1 MTLDMRTL
9 QRAAGW
15 LAVAVVVSLPWSTS
29 VSVILIVLWLLAV
42 LPTLVVADV
51 RRELLTAA
59 GGLPVLLWLLAAVGM
74 LWADVPWAERID
86 GLGGF
91 HRLLAIPLL
100 LAQFRRAQ
108 CGPCAC
114 YGFLISATVLLALSS
129 LLALLPSRAVEHVP
143 LFAAHFN
150 AYGVPVKDY
159 ILQSGIFLICAFGL
173 IGAACE
179 RWREI
184 RWRTIAA
191 LLCLAACFLANIAFV
206 AVSRTTVAVVP
217 LLAIV
222 LGYRYFGW
230 RGIALAG
237 IGAAVLAAAA
247 LNASPYL
254 HLRVMH
260 SFTELRTYQNTDAAN
275 STGLH
280 MEFLKKSAAIVEA
293 APVIGHGTGSIAEQ
307 FRLAASGDAG
317 SASAVAT
324 VNPHSQIFAVAI
336 ELGAVGAAV
345 LLVMWAAHV
354 LLFRGAGLMAW
365 IGTII
370 VVQNFLSSLVNSHL
384 FDFGQGWLYVFGV
397 GIVGGTVLRDA
408 QRPPAVP
415 PAVPSAASPGV
426 TP

>member
-1 MTLDMRTL
+1 MTLDMRML
-9 QRAAGW
+9 QRIADW

-42 LPTLVVADV
+42 LPTLGIVDV

-59 GGLPVLLWLLAAVGM
+59 GGLPVLLWLFAAVGM
-74 LWADVPWAERID
+74 LWADVLWAERID

-100 LAQFRRAQ
+100 LAQFRRSR

-129 LLALLPSRAVEHVP
+129 LFALLPSQALAHVP
-143 LFAAHFN
+143 FFGAHVK

-179 RWREI
+179 RWRDGG
-184 RWRTIAA
+184 WRIVAGS
-191 LLCLAACFLANIAFV
+191 LGLAVCFLANIAFV
-206 AVSRTTVAVVP
+206 ATSRTTFAVAP

-230 RGIALAG
+230 RGVALAG
-237 IGAAVLAAAA
+237 IVAAA
-247 LNASPYL
+247 LAGLALAGSPYL
-254 HLRVMH
+254 HSRVMH
-260 SFTELRTYQNTDAAN
+260 SFIELRDYLSMDEVN

-307 FRLAASGDAG
+307 FRLAASGAAG

-345 LLVMWAAHV
+345 LLAMWVAHG
-354 LLFRGAGLMAW
+354 LLFRGAGLMAS
-365 IGTII
+365 IGAII

-408 QRPPAVP
+408 QLPPV
-415 PAVPSAASPGV
+415 VSPGAK
-426 TP
+426 P

>member
-1 MTLDMRTL
+1 MTLNMRSL
-9 QRAAGW
+9 QKTADW
-15 LAVAVVVSLPWSTS
+15 LAVAVAVSLPWSTS
-29 VSVILIVLWLLAV
+29 ASVVLIVLWLVAV
-42 LPTLVVADV
+42 LPTLAVADE

-74 LWADVPWAERID
+74 FWADVPWAERID

-100 LAQFRRAQ
+100 LAQFRRSQ

-129 LLALLPSRAVEHVP
+129 LFALFPSRALAHVP
-143 LFAAHFN
+143 LFGAHVK

-159 ILQSGIFLICAFGL
+159 ILQSGIFLVCAFGL
-173 IGAACE
+173 ISAVCE
-179 RWREI
+179 RWREV
-184 RWRTIAA
+184 RWRTIAV
-191 LLCLAACFLANIAFV
+191 LLSLAACFLANIAFV
-206 AVSRTTVAVVP
+206 ATSRTTFAVAP
-217 LLAIV
+217 FLAIV

-230 RGIALAG
+230 RGVALAG
-237 IGAAVLAAAA
+237 VVAAA
-247 LNASPYL
+247 LAGLALTASPYL
-254 HLRVMH
+254 HSRVMH
-260 SFTELRTYQNTDAAN
+260 SFIELRDYLNTDEVN

-280 MEFLKKSAAIVEA
+280 MEFLRKSAAIVEA
-293 APVIGHGTGSIAEQ
+293 APIIGHGTGSIAEQ
-307 FRLAASGDAG
+307 FRLKASGDAD
-317 SASAVAT
+317 SASAATT

-345 LLVMWAAHV
+345 LLAMWVAHV
-354 LLFRGAGLMAW
+354 LLFRGAGLMAS

-370 VVQNFLSSLVNSHL
+370 VVQNFMSSLVNSHL

-408 QRPPAVP
+408 HLPP
-415 PAVPSAASPGV
+415 SASPGA

>member
-1 MTLDMRTL
+1 M
-9 QRAAGW
+9 
-15 LAVAVVVSLPWSTS
+15 
-29 VSVILIVLWLLAV
+29 
-42 LPTLVVADV
+42 

-59 GGLPVLLWLLAAVGM
+59 GGLPVLLWVLAAVGM

-108 CGPCAC
+108 CGSCAC
-114 YGFLISATVLLALSS
+114 YGFLISATVMLALSS
-129 LLALLPSRAVEHVP
+129 FFALFPAWAFAHVP
-143 LFAAHFN
+143 LFSAHVK

-159 ILQSGIFLICAFGL
+159 IFQSGIFLICAFGL
-173 IGAACE
+173 IGAASE
-179 RWREI
+179 RWREA
-184 RWRTIAA
+184 RWPTIVA
-191 LLCLAACFLANIAFV
+191 LLCLATCFLVNIAFV
-206 AVSRTTVAVVP
+206 ATSRTTVVVAP
-217 LLAIV
+217 LLAVV
-222 LGYRYFGW
+222 LGYRYSGG
-230 RGIALAG
+230 RGAALAG
-237 IGAAVLAAAA
+237 IVAAALTAVA
-247 LNASPYL
+247 LNASPYFNV
-254 HLRVMH
+254 RVMH
-260 SFTELRTYQNTDAAN
+260 SFTELRTYQNSDAAN

-280 MEFLKKSAAIVEA
+280 MEYLKKSAAIVEA
-293 APVIGHGTGSIAEQ
+293 APFIGHGTGSIAEQ

-324 VNPHSQIFAVAI
+324 VNPHNQIFAVAI
-336 ELGAVGAAV
+336 ELGALGAAV
-345 LLVMWAAHV
+345 LLAMWAAHG
-354 LLFRGAGLMAW
+354 LLFRGAGLMAS

-397 GIVGGTVLRDA
+397 GIVGGTVLRNA

-415 PAVPSAASPGV
+415 PAVSPGV

>member
-9 QRAAGW
+9 QRIADW

-42 LPTLVVADV
+42 LPTLAVADM
-51 RRELLTAA
+51 RRELSTAA
-59 GGLPVLLWLLAAVGM
+59 GGLPVLLWLLAAIGM
-74 LWADVPWAERID
+74 LWADVPWPERIG

-100 LAQFRRAQ
+100 LVQFRSSR
-108 CGPCAC
+108 CGPCASH
-114 YGFLISATVLLALSS
+114 GFLISASVMLALSW
-129 LLALLPSRAVEHVP
+129 LYALFPSWAFAHMPFFGAHVKA
-143 LFAAHFN
+143 F
-150 AYGVPVKDY
+150 GVPAKDY
-159 ILQSGIFLICAFGL
+159 ILQSGIFLICALGL

-179 RWREI
+179 RWREA
-184 RWRTIAA
+184 RWRTVAA

-206 AVSRTTVAVVP
+206 TVSRTTVVVAP

-230 RGIALAG
+230 RGVALAG
-237 IGAAVLAAAA
+237 VVAAA
-247 LNASPYL
+247 LTAAALQASPYF
-254 HLRVMH
+254 HSRVMH
-260 SFTELRTYQNTDAAN
+260 SFTELRTYLNTDAAN

-280 MEFLKKSAAIVEA
+280 MEYLKKSAAIVA
-293 APVIGHGTGSIAEQ
+293 SAPVIGHGTGSIAER

-336 ELGAVGAAV
+336 ELGVLGAAV
-345 LLVMWAAHV
+345 LLAMWTAHV
-354 LLFRGAGLMAW
+354 LLFRGVGLMAW
-365 IGTII
+365 LGTII
-370 VVQNFLSSLVNSHL
+370 VVQNFLSSMVNSHL

-408 QRPPAVP
+408 QLPPAV
-415 PAVPSAASPGV
+415 SPGAK
-426 TP
+426 P

>member
-1 MTLDMRTL
+1 MTLDMRKL
-9 QRAAGW
+9 QQAADW

-29 VSVILIVLWLLAV
+29 VSVILIVVWLVAL
-42 LPTLVVADV
+42 LPTLAVADM

-59 GGLPVLLWLLAAVGM
+59 GGLPVLLWLFAAVGM
-74 LWADVPWAERID
+74 VWADVPWAERID

-100 LAQFRRAQ
+100 LAQFRRSQ
-108 CGPCAC
+108 YGPCAC

-129 LLALLPSRAVEHVP
+129 LLMLLPLRVLDHVP
-143 LFAAHFN
+143 LFGAHTK

-179 RWREI
+179 RWRET
-184 RWRTIAA
+184 RWPTLAA
-191 LLCLAACFLANIAFV
+191 LLCLAAGFLANIAFV
-206 AVSRTTVAVVP
+206 ATSRTTVVVAP
-217 LLAIV
+217 VLAIV

-230 RGIALAG
+230 RGVALAG
-237 IGAAVLAAAA
+237 IVAAA
-247 LNASPYL
+247 LAGAGLTASPYL

-260 SFTELRTYQNTDAAN
+260 TFTELRNYLNTDEDN

-293 APVIGHGTGSIAEQ
+293 APVIGHGTGSIAAQ
-307 FRLAASGDAG
+307 FRLAASGEAG

-336 ELGAVGAAV
+336 ELGVVGAAV
-345 LLVMWAAHV
+345 LLAMWAAHA

-365 IGTII
+365 IGTI
-370 VVQNFLSSLVNSHL
+370 VVAQNFLSSLVNSHL

-397 GIVGGTVLRDA
+397 GVVGGTVLRKA
-408 QRPPAVP
+408 APPGAK
-415 PAVPSAASPGV
+415 S
-426 TP
+426 

>member
-9 QRAAGW
+9 QRVADW

-29 VSVILIVLWLLAV
+29 VSVILIVLWLVAV
-42 LPTLVVADV
+42 LPTLSIVDL

-59 GGLPVLLWLLAAVGM
+59 GGLPVLLWLFAALGM

-100 LAQFRRAQ
+100 LAQFRGSR

-114 YGFLISATVLLALSS
+114 YGFLISASVMLVLSWLYTLF
-129 LLALLPSRAVEHVP
+129 PSWAFAHVP
-143 LFAAHFN
+143 LFGAHVK
-150 AYGVPVKDY
+150 AYGVPAKDY
-159 ILQSGIFLICAFGL
+159 ILQSGIFLICALGL

-179 RWREI
+179 RWHDAQ
-184 RWRTIAA
+184 WRTIAA
-191 LLCLAACFLANIAFV
+191 LVCLAACFLANIAFV
-206 AVSRTTVAVVP
+206 TVSRTTVVVAP

-230 RGIALAG
+230 RGAALAG
-237 IGAAVLAAAA
+237 IVAVALTAAA
-247 LNASPYL
+247 LQASPYFNV
-254 HLRVMH
+254 RVMH
-260 SFTELRTYQNTDAAN
+260 SFTELRTYQNSDTAN

-280 MEFLKKSAAIVEA
+280 MEYLKKSVAIVEA
-293 APVIGHGTGSIAEQ
+293 APLIGHGTGSIAEQ

-336 ELGAVGAAV
+336 ELGVLGAAV
-345 LLVMWAAHV
+345 LLAMWVAHG

-365 IGTII
+365 IGTIV

-397 GIVGGTVLRDA
+397 GIIGGTVLRDA
-408 QRPPAVP
+408 HLPPTVLP
-415 PAVPSAASPGV
+415 AASSGA

>member
-1 MTLDMRTL
+1 MKFDTQLL
-9 QRAAGW
+9 QQAAGW
-15 LAVAVVVSLPWSTS
+15 LAIAVVVSLPWSTS
-29 VSVILIVLWLLAV
+29 ASLILIVLWLVAV
-42 LPTLVVADV
+42 LPTLAVADV

-59 GGLPVLLWLLAAVGM
+59 GGLPVLLWVLAAAGM
-74 LWADVPWAERID
+74 LWADVPWAGRID

-100 LAQFRRAQ
+100 LAQFRRSQ
-108 CGPCAC
+108 YGPCAC
-114 YGFLISATVLLALSS
+114 CGFLISATVLLALSS
-129 LLALLPSRAVEHVP
+129 LFAALPSRALAHVP
-143 LFAAHFN
+143 LFGAHVK

-173 IGAACE
+173 ISAACE
-179 RWREI
+179 RWREV
-184 RWRTIAA
+184 RWRTIAV
-191 LLCLAACFLANIAFV
+191 LLCLAGCFLANIAFV
-206 AVSRTTVAVVP
+206 ATSRTTFVIAP

-230 RGIALAG
+230 RGVALAG
-237 IGAAVLAAAA
+237 IVAAA
-247 LNASPYL
+247 LAGLALTASPYL
-254 HLRVMH
+254 HSRVMH
-260 SFTELRTYQNTDAAN
+260 SFTELHNYLNTDEVN

-280 MEFLKKSAAIVEA
+280 VEFLKKSAAIVEA
-293 APVIGHGTGSIAEQ
+293 APMIGHGTGSIAEQ
-307 FRLAASGDAG
+307 FRLSASGDVD
-317 SASAVAT
+317 SASAATT

-345 LLVMWAAHV
+345 LLAMWAAHV
-354 LLFRGAGLMAW
+354 WLFRGAGLMAW

-397 GIVGGTVLRDA
+397 GIVGGTVLRNA
-408 QRPPAVP
+408 QRPPAGP
-415 PAVPSAASPGV
+415 PAASPGV

>member
-1 MTLDMRTL
+1 MTFDMRTL
-9 QRAAGW
+9 QRVAGW

-29 VSVILIVLWLLAV
+29 ASVILIVLWLLTV
-42 LPTLVVADV
+42 LPTLAVKDI

-59 GGLPVLLWLLAAVGM
+59 GGLPVLLWLLAAIGM

-100 LAQFRRAQ
+100 LTQFRRSP
-108 CGPCAC
+108 CGSCAC
-114 YGFLISATVLLALSS
+114 YGFLISATVMLALSW
-129 LLALLPSRAVEHVP
+129 LYTLFPSWAFAHVP
-143 LFAAHFN
+143 LFGAHVK
-150 AYGVPVKDY
+150 AYGVPAKDY
-159 ILQSGIFLICAFGL
+159 ILQSGIFLICALGL

-179 RWREI
+179 RWREV

-206 AVSRTTVAVVP
+206 TVSRTTVVVAP

-222 LGYRYFGW
+222 LGYRYSGG
-230 RGIALAG
+230 RGAALAG
-237 IGAAVLAAAA
+237 IVAAALTAAA
-247 LNASPYL
+247 LNASPYF
-254 HLRVMH
+254 HVRVMH
-260 SFTELRTYQNTDAAN
+260 SFTELRTYENSDAAN

-280 MEFLKKSAAIVEA
+280 MEYLKKSAAIVEA
-293 APVIGHGTGSIAEQ
+293 APVIGHGTGTIAEQ
-307 FRLAASGDAG
+307 FRLMASGDAG

-336 ELGAVGAAV
+336 ELGVLGAAV
-345 LLVMWAAHV
+345 LLAMWAAHV

-365 IGTII
+365 IGTIV

-397 GIVGGTVLRDA
+397 GIIGGTVLRDTSSE
-408 QRPPAVP
+408 PT
-415 PAVPSAASPGV
+415 ASSGV

>member
-1 MTLDMRTL
+1 MTLDMGSL
-9 QRAAGW
+9 QKAADC

-29 VSVILIVLWLLAV
+29 ASVVLIVLWLVAV
-42 LPTLVVADV
+42 LPTLTVADM

-59 GGLPVLLWLLAAVGM
+59 GGLPILLWLLAAAGM

-100 LAQFRRAQ
+100 LAQFRRSRS
-108 CGPCAC
+108 GPCAC
-114 YGFLISATVLLALSS
+114 YGFLISAAVLLALSS
-129 LLALLPSRAVEHVP
+129 FFALLPSRALAHVP
-143 LFAAHFN
+143 LFGAHVK

-173 IGAACE
+173 ISAACE
-179 RWREI
+179 HWREA
-184 RWRTIAA
+184 RWRTVAA
-191 LLCLAACFLANIAFV
+191 LLGLAACFLANIAFV
-206 AVSRTTVAVVP
+206 ATSRTTFAVAP

-230 RGIALAG
+230 RGVALAG
-237 IGAAVLAAAA
+237 VVAAA
-247 LNASPYL
+247 LAGLALTASPYL

-260 SFTELRTYQNTDAAN
+260 SFTELHNYLNKDEDN

-280 MEFLKKSAAIVEA
+280 MEFMRKSVAIVEA
-293 APVIGHGTGSIAEQ
+293 APIIGHGTGSIAEQ
-307 FRLAASGDAG
+307 FRLVASGDAG

-324 VNPHSQIFAVAI
+324 VNPHSQIFAIAI
-336 ELGAVGAAV
+336 ELGVLGAA
-345 LLVMWAAHV
+345 LLLAMWAAHV
-354 LLFRGAGLMAW
+354 LLFRGAGLMAS

-397 GIVGGTVLRDA
+397 GILGGTVLRDA
-408 QRPPAVP
+408 HFPP
-415 PAVPSAASPGV
+415 SASPGV

>member
-1 MTLDMRTL
+1 MTLDMRLL
-9 QRAAGW
+9 QRVADW

-42 LPTLVVADV
+42 LPTLAVADL
-51 RRELLTAA
+51 RRELLTPA
-59 GGLPVLLWLLAAVGM
+59 GGLPVLLWLLAAIGM

-100 LAQFRRAQ
+100 LAQFRRSR

-114 YGFLISATVLLALSS
+114 YGFLISATVLLVLSS
-129 LLALLPSRAVEHVP
+129 VFAVLPSRALAHVP
-143 LFAAHFN
+143 LFGAHVK

-173 IGAACE
+173 VGAACE
-179 RWREI
+179 RWRDGG
-184 RWRTIAA
+184 WRIPAMA
-191 LLCLAACFLANIAFV
+191 LGLAFCFLANIAFV
-206 AVSRTTVAVVP
+206 ATGRTTFAVAP

-230 RGIALAG
+230 RGVTLAGIVAAALAG
-237 IGAAVLAAAA
+237 VA
-247 LNASPYL
+247 LTASPYL
-254 HLRVMH
+254 HSRVMH
-260 SFTELRTYQNTDAAN
+260 SFTELRNYLNTDEVN

-293 APVIGHGTGSIAEQ
+293 APIIGHGTGSIAAQ
-307 FRLAASGDAG
+307 FRLTASGDAG
-317 SASAVAT
+317 SASAVTT

-345 LLVMWAAHV
+345 LLAMWAAHV
-354 LLFRGAGLMAW
+354 LLFRGAGLMAS
-365 IGTII
+365 IGTIV

-408 QRPPAVP
+408 QKS
-415 PAVPSAASPGV
+415 PAVPSAASPV
-426 TP
+426 AKP

>member
-9 QRAAGW
+9 QRIAGW

-29 VSVILIVLWLLAV
+29 VSVILIVLWLVAV
-42 LPTLVVADV
+42 LPTLAVADM

-59 GGLPVLLWLLAAVGM
+59 GGLPVLLWLLAAIGM
-74 LWADVPWAERID
+74 LWAGVPWPERID

-100 LAQFRRAQ
+100 LVQSRRSR

-129 LLALLPSRAVEHVP
+129 LFALLPSQALAHVP
-143 LFAAHFN
+143 IFGAHVK

-179 RWREI
+179 RWRDGE
-184 RWRTIAA
+184 WRIVAGS
-191 LLCLAACFLANIAFV
+191 LGLAVCFLANIAFV
-206 AVSRTTVAVVP
+206 ATSRTTFAVAP

-230 RGIALAG
+230 RGVALAG
-237 IGAAVLAAAA
+237 VVAAA
-247 LNASPYL
+247 LAGLALAGSPYL
-254 HLRVMH
+254 HSRVMH
-260 SFTELRTYQNTDAAN
+260 SFIELRDYLNMDEVN

-345 LLVMWAAHV
+345 LLAMWVVHG
-354 LLFRGAGLMAW
+354 LLFRGAGLMAS

-408 QRPPAVP
+408 QLPPAV
-415 PAVPSAASPGV
+415 SPGAK
-426 TP
+426 P